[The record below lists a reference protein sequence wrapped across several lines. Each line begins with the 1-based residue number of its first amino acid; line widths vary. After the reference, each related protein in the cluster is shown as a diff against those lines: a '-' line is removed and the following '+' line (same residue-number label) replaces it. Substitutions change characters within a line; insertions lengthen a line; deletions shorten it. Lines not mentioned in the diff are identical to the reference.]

1 MEIAKGLLFEYNGE
15 EAILSFRDGAEAVP
29 GEKAPKSFAG
39 IGRGRGTRKARVLS
53 LKHLRVLADTSLIEI
68 YLNHGETVFTTRFYP
83 EGSLCLC
90 VEGDVQEARLW
101 EMNAMQ
107 VRFDRKE
114 DC

>member
-1 MEIAKGLLFEYNGE
+1 M
-15 EAILSFRDGAEAVP
+15 
-29 GEKAPKSFAG
+29 
-39 IGRGRGTRKARVLS
+39 S

-83 EGSLCLC
+83 ENGLSLC
-90 VEGDVQEARLW
+90 VQGDVQEARLW